1 MGEQGKEKSF
11 YCAGGAATKLKHTNW
26 NTYDYTRTARKEKR
40 KRKKEERIKKY
51 SAKQGVREI
60 EGKGRGKLKG
70 PRGVPDARATGQT
83 RCPTAPGRKGRASEV
98 NGRRGR

>member
-1 MGEQGKEKSF
+1 MTTHGQPVK
-11 YCAGGAATKLKHTNW
+11 
-26 NTYDYTRTARKEKR
+26 RKEKE
-40 KRKKEERIKKY
+40 KKKGKK